1 MNKMTLKI
9 AGGLERAFAARG
21 FAEPSVEDLR
31 DAAGVSLRTLYKYA
45 PSRDAMVLLA
55 MEHRHQRYLA
65 HVFGDLDGS
74 TQQNLDETLERV
86 ADWMRAEACHGCLF
100 HSAVATAPNDANLR
114 GLLQQHKSEV
124 SQLTVAKS
132 RTDINP
138 TDLMVIIEGLTQS
151 WSLSGEKALASAK
164 RLALLVGEKPV

>member
-1 MNKMTLKI
+1 MTLKI

-31 DAAGVSLRTLYKYA
+31 DASGVSLRTLYKYA

-55 MEHRHQRYLA
+55 LEHRHQRYLA
-65 HVFGDLDGS
+65 HVFSDTDGS
-74 TQQNLDETLERV
+74 SQQNLDETFERV
-86 ADWMRAEACHGCLF
+86 ADWMRVEACHGCLF
-100 HSAVATAPNDANLR
+100 HSAVASAPNDATLR
-114 GLLQQHKSEV
+114 GLLEQHKSEV
-124 SQLTVAKS
+124 CKLAVAKS

-151 WSLSGEKALASAK
+151 WSLFGEKALASAK
-164 RLALLVGEKPV
+164 RLALLAEKEPV